1 MTIVE
6 AVYQKGILKPLQHLN
21 LPNNTRVR
29 VEVIPIGEMLAENR
43 FKQHLVE
50 LGLLRE
56 VRVPLEIIEEDRI
69 PIEVK
74 GKPLSQSIIEERR

>member
-29 VEVIPIGEMLAENR
+29 VEVIPTGEMLAESR

>member
-1 MTIVE
+1 MVIVE

-21 LPNNTRVR
+21 LPDNTRVR
-29 VEVIPIGEMLAENR
+29 VQVIPTEEMLKESR

-56 VRVPLEIIEEDRI
+56 VRVPLDLLEEDRT

-74 GKPLSQSIIEERR
+74 GKPLSQAIIEERR

>member
-1 MTIVE
+1 MVIVE

-21 LPNNTRVR
+21 LPDNTRVR
-29 VEVIPIGEMLAENR
+29 VQVISAEELPSESR
-43 FKQHLVE
+43 FKQHLME

-56 VRVPLEIIEEDRI
+56 VRVPLDVSEEDRT

-74 GKPLSQSIIEERR
+74 GKLLSQTIIEERR